1 MHLSYDDI
9 DISLAPAKM
18 EEMATNNLW
27 DYYVY
32 REYDHSFGHKA
43 FDSIIDIGAN
53 SGSVGLITRVRFPTA
68 NLYSFDP
75 NPIGYASNVRLK
87 SLFEKA
93 NGKRGG
99 GTWEVYNLGLGDGSP
114 VYLYRDQE
122 HNHKE
127 NLFSDIDV
135 PGKKPALGGLFA
147 QKEGSGFDGTTLD
160 TITFK
165 NLLEFTKVDLTKNL
179 SLKIDCECCESW
191 LYSQE
196 NLNLLR
202 KFRHIAGEIHYP
214 PFDPEFNSTMPP
226 HPFNQCSMCVD
237 VKVHKDAFNSLSDV
251 FDIKFFKENPKKGI
265 CHVILTRKEDKIK
278 GIAGVHY

>member
-1 MHLSYDDI
+1 MKLSYDDI
-9 DISLAPAKM
+9 DTSLAPAKM
-18 EEMATNNLW
+18 EEMQTNNLW

-75 NPIGYASNVRLK
+75 NPISYASNVRLK

-93 NGKRGG
+93 NGRRGG
-99 GTWEVYNLGLGDGSP
+99 GTWEVYNLGLGDGNP
-114 VYLYRDQE
+114 VYLYQDQE
-122 HNHKE
+122 GNLKE
-127 NLFSDIDV
+127 NLLSDVGV
-135 PGKKPALGGLFA
+135 PAKKPALGAVFA
-147 QKEGSGFDGTTLD
+147 QKEGSDFDGTTLD

-165 NLLEFTKVDLTKNL
+165 SLLELTKVDLTKNL

-202 KFRHIAGEIHYP
+202 KFRHIAGEIH
-214 PFDPEFNSTMPP
+214 FPP
-226 HPFNQCSMCVD
+226 HNEQHEYIKPDHQFNQCSMCVD
-237 VKVHKDAFNSLSDV
+237 VKAHKDAFTSLSDV
-251 FDIKFFKENPKKGI
+251 FDIKFFKGNPKKGI
-265 CHVILTRKEDKIK
+265 CHVILTRKEDNIK